1 MLEEILLI
9 ISSLVSV
16 VAICLGYYRYIR
28 KKLETGAVD
37 AINKAELT
45 GYPGAEK
52 MQYAVSAVYHIVPA
66 ALKPFFTKELIEV
79 IIQGVFDKMEE
90 YARQQL
96 KDDEEEISSGQ

>member
-1 MLEEILLI
+1 MFEDILLI

-16 VAICLGYYRYIR
+16 VAICLGYYRYIQ
-28 KKLETGAVD
+28 KKLETGALD

-52 MQYAVSAVYHIVPA
+52 MQYAVDIVYNIVPK
-66 ALKPFFTKELIEV
+66 ALKPFFSKAVIEV
-79 IIQGVFDKMEE
+79 MIQGVFDRMEE

-96 KDDEEEISSGQ
+96 EEEEDIASGQ

>member
-52 MQYAVSAVYHIVPA
+52 MQYAVDTVYNIVPA

-96 KDDEEEISSGQ
+96 KDEEEETSFGQ

>member
-45 GYPGAEK
+45 AYPGVEK
-52 MQYAVSAVYHIVPA
+52 MQYAVDIVYNIVPA
-66 ALKPFFTKELIEV
+66 VLKPFFSRDVIEV
-79 IIQGVFDKMEE
+79 MIQGVFDKMEE
-90 YARQQL
+90 YARQQI
-96 KDDEEEISSGQ
+96 KDAEEIASGQ

>member
-16 VAICLGYYRYIR
+16 VAICLGYYKFIR
-28 KKLETGAVD
+28 KKLETGALD

-52 MQYAVSAVYHIVPA
+52 MQYAVDAVYNIVPA
-66 ALKPFFTKELIEV
+66 VLKPFFTKELIEV

-96 KDDEEEISSGQ
+96 KEEGEEITSGQ